1 MGNEFSRVP
10 KISIMD
16 AFDRELNS
24 EVNPT
29 QVVANNGSDTS
40 KQNKKKIN
48 FKASLLFNSV

>member
-29 QVVANNGSDTS
+29 QVVANNGSDTN
-40 KQNKKKIN
+40 KQNEKKIN